1 MKEKEYLTYLLTFQG
16 RNYYLDLKTNKIYAN
31 VHSPQFHL
39 DLTKYVP
46 AVSILLL
53 HGFTSISNSQF
64 SFLWKLISLVLGY
77 IILGYLVELLAR
89 TRKEPSFKEFHFET
103 LPIKDEFLYIFSRNV
118 YGKFG
123 IGLIFAVFAIYQSVE
138 YLSKGSYL
146 SYLLSD
152 MGFFIAYFGLIR
164 SHLFKQIKV
173 LKRLKK
179 KNT

>member
-1 MKEKEYLTYLLTFQG
+1 MKKKEYLTYLLTFQG

-31 VHSPQFHL
+31 VHSPQCHL

-46 AVSILLL
+46 AASILLL
-53 HGFTSISNSQF
+53 HGFTSVSNSRL
-64 SFLWKLISLVLGY
+64 SFLWKIILLVLGY
-77 IILGYLVELLAR
+77 VIVGYLVELLAR
-89 TRKEPSFKEFHFET
+89 TRKEPSFKGFHFET
-103 LPIKDEFLYIFSRNV
+103 LPIKDEFLYIFSRNI

-152 MGFFIAYFGLIR
+152 MGFLLAYFGLIR

-173 LKRLKK
+173 LKSLKK

>member
-1 MKEKEYLTYLLTFQG
+1 MKKKEYLTYLLTFQG

-46 AVSILLL
+46 AASILLL
-53 HGFTSISNSQF
+53 HGFTSVSNSRL
-64 SFLWKLISLVLGY
+64 SFLWKIILLVLGY
-77 IILGYLVELLAR
+77 VIVGYLVELLAR

-103 LPIKDEFLYIFSRNV
+103 LPIKDEFLYIFSRNI

-152 MGFFIAYFGLIR
+152 LGFFIAYFGLIR

-173 LKRLKK
+173 LNRLKK

>member
-1 MKEKEYLTYLLTFQG
+1 M
-16 RNYYLDLKTNKIYAN
+16 NLKTNKIYAN
-31 VHSPQFHL
+31 VNSPQFLL

-46 AVSILLL
+46 AASIMLL
-53 HGFTSISNSQF
+53 HGFTSVSNSRL
-64 SFLWKLISLVLGY
+64 SFLWKIILLVLGY
-77 IILGYLVELLAR
+77 VIVGYLVELLAR

-103 LPIKDEFLYIFSRNV
+103 LPIKDEFLYIFSRNI

-152 MGFFIAYFGLIR
+152 MGFFLAYFSLIR
-164 SHLFKQIKV
+164 SDLFKQIKV

>member
-16 RNYYLDLKTNKIYAN
+16 RNYYLDLKTNKIYE
-31 VHSPQFHL
+31 
-39 DLTKYVP
+39 YVP
-46 AVSILLL
+46 AASIMLL
-53 HGFTSISNSQF
+53 HGFTSVSNSRL
-64 SFLWKLISLVLGY
+64 SFLWKIILLVLGY
-77 IILGYLVELLAR
+77 VIVGYLVELLAR

-103 LPIKDEFLYIFSRNV
+103 LPIKDEFLYIFSRNI

-152 MGFFIAYFGLIR
+152 MGFFLAYFSLIR

>member
-1 MKEKEYLTYLLTFQG
+1 MKEKEYLTYLLT
-16 RNYYLDLKTNKIYAN
+16 
-31 VHSPQFHL
+31 
-39 DLTKYVP
+39 
-46 AVSILLL
+46 ILLL
-53 HGFTSISNSQF
+53 HGFTSISNSRL
-64 SFLWKLISLVLGY
+64 SFLWKIILLVLGY
-77 IILGYLVELLAR
+77 VIVGYLVELLAR

-103 LPIKDEFLYIFSRNV
+103 LPIKDEFLYIFSRNI

-152 MGFFIAYFGLIR
+152 MGFFLAYFCLIR

-173 LKRLKK
+173 LNRLKK

>member
-31 VHSPQFHL
+31 VHSSQFHL

-46 AVSILLL
+46 AASILLL

-103 LPIKDEFLYIFSRNV
+103 LPIKDEFLYIFSRNI

-152 MGFFIAYFGLIR
+152 MGFFLAYFSLIR
-164 SHLFKQIKV
+164 SHLFKQIKI

>member
-31 VHSPQFHL
+31 VHSSQFHL

-46 AVSILLL
+46 AASILLL

-77 IILGYLVELLAR
+77 VIVGYLVELLAR

-164 SHLFKQIKV
+164 SHLFNQIKV

>member
-1 MKEKEYLTYLLTFQG
+1 MNKKEYLTYLLTFQG
-16 RNYYLDLKTNKIYAN
+16 RNYYMNPKTNKIYAN

-39 DLTKYVP
+39 NLTKYVP
-46 AVSILLL
+46 AASIVLL
-53 HGFTSISNSQF
+53 HGFTSVSNSQL
-64 SFLWKLISLVLGY
+64 SFLWKLILLVLGY
-77 IILGYLVELLAR
+77 VFVGYLVELLAR
-89 TRKEPSFKEFHFET
+89 TKKETSFKEFHFET

-123 IGLIFAVFAIYQSVE
+123 IGLLFAFFAIYQSVE

-164 SHLFKQIKV
+164 SHLFKQIIV

>member
-1 MKEKEYLTYLLTFQG
+1 M
-16 RNYYLDLKTNKIYAN
+16 
-31 VHSPQFHL
+31 
-39 DLTKYVP
+39 
-46 AVSILLL
+46 
-53 HGFTSISNSQF
+53 
-64 SFLWKLISLVLGY
+64 GY

-89 TRKEPSFKEFHFET
+89 TRKEPSFKEFRFET

-123 IGLIFAVFAIYQSVE
+123 IGMIFAFFAIYQSVE

-152 MGFFIAYFGLIR
+152 MGFLIVYFCLIR

>member
-31 VHSPQFHL
+31 VHSSQFHL

-46 AVSILLL
+46 AASILLL

-103 LPIKDEFLYIFSRNV
+103 LPIKDEFLYIFSRNI

-152 MGFFIAYFGLIR
+152 MGFFLAYFSLIR

>member
-31 VHSPQFHL
+31 VHSSQFHL

-46 AVSILLL
+46 AASILLL

-103 LPIKDEFLYIFSRNV
+103 LPIKDEFLYIFSRNI

-123 IGLIFAVFAIYQSVE
+123 IGLIFAVFAIYKSVE

-152 MGFFIAYFGLIR
+152 MGFFLAYFSLIR

>member
-1 MKEKEYLTYLLTFQG
+1 MKKKEYLTYLLTFQG
-16 RNYYLDLKTNKIYAN
+16 RNYYMNPKTNKIYAN

-46 AVSILLL
+46 AASILLL
-53 HGFTSISNSQF
+53 HGFTSVSNSQL
-64 SFLWKLISLVLGY
+64 SFLWKLILLVLGY
-77 IILGYLVELLAR
+77 VFVGYLVELLAR
-89 TRKEPSFKEFHFET
+89 TKKEPSFNEFHFET

-123 IGLIFAVFAIYQSVE
+123 IGMIFAFFAIYQSVE

-179 KNT
+179 QNV

>member
-1 MKEKEYLTYLLTFQG
+1 MKKKEYLTYLLTIQG

-46 AVSILLL
+46 ATSILLL
-53 HGFTSISNSQF
+53 HGFTSVSNSQL
-64 SFLWKLISLVLGY
+64 SFLWKLILLVLGY
-77 IILGYLVELLAR
+77 VFVGYLVELLAR
-89 TRKEPSFKEFHFET
+89 TKKETSFNEFHFET

-123 IGLIFAVFAIYQSVE
+123 IGMIFAFFAIYQSVE
-138 YLSKGSYL
+138 YLRKGSYL
-146 SYLLSD
+146 YYLLSD
-152 MGFFIAYFGLIR
+152 MVFFIAYFGLIR
-164 SHLFKQIKV
+164 SHLFKQIKI

>member
-1 MKEKEYLTYLLTFQG
+1 MKKKEYLTELLAFQG
-16 RNYYLDLKTNKIYAN
+16 RNYYFDPKTNKIYVN
-31 VHSPQFHL
+31 VDRPTFHL

-46 AVSILLL
+46 AASILLL

-77 IILGYLVELLAR
+77 IILGYLVELLVR
-89 TRKEPSFKEFHFET
+89 TKKELSFKEFRFET

-118 YGKFG
+118 YAKLVFG
-123 IGLIFAVFAIYQSVE
+123 LFFTFFAIYHATE
-138 YLSKGSYL
+138 YLSRGVYV

-152 MGFFIAYFGLIR
+152 IGFLIVYFCLIR

>member
-1 MKEKEYLTYLLTFQG
+1 MKKKEYLTELLAFQG
-16 RNYYLDLKTNKIYAN
+16 RNYYFDPKTNKIYVN
-31 VHSPQFHL
+31 VDRPTFHL
-39 DLTKYVP
+39 ALTNYVP
-46 AVSILLL
+46 AASILLL

-77 IILGYLVELLAR
+77 IILGYLVELLVR
-89 TRKEPSFKEFHFET
+89 TKKELSFKEFRFET

-118 YGKFG
+118 YAKLVFG
-123 IGLIFAVFAIYQSVE
+123 LFFTFFAIYHATE
-138 YLSKGSYL
+138 YLSRGVYV

-152 MGFFIAYFGLIR
+152 IGFLIVYFCLIR

>member
-1 MKEKEYLTYLLTFQG
+1 MNKKEYLTELLAFQG
-16 RNYYLDLKTNKIYAN
+16 RNYYFDPKTNKIYVN
-31 VHSPQFHL
+31 VDKPTFHL
-39 DLTKYVP
+39 DLTNYVP
-46 AVSILLL
+46 AASILLL

-77 IILGYLVELLAR
+77 IILGYLVELLVR
-89 TRKEPSFKEFHFET
+89 TKKELSFKEFRFET

-118 YGKFG
+118 YAKLVFG
-123 IGLIFAVFAIYQSVE
+123 LFFTFFAIYHATE
-138 YLSKGSYL
+138 YLSRVV

-152 MGFFIAYFGLIR
+152 IGFLIVYFCLIR

>member
-1 MKEKEYLTYLLTFQG
+1 MKKKEYLTELLAFQG
-16 RNYYLDLKTNKIYAN
+16 RNYYFDPKTNKIYVN
-31 VHSPQFHL
+31 VDKPTFHL
-39 DLTKYVP
+39 DLTNYVP
-46 AVSILLL
+46 AASILLL

-77 IILGYLVELLAR
+77 IILGYLVELLVR
-89 TRKEPSFKEFHFET
+89 TKKELSFKEFRFET

-123 IGLIFAVFAIYQSVE
+123 IGMIFAFFAIYQSVE

-152 MGFFIAYFGLIR
+152 MGFLIVYFCLIR

>member
-1 MKEKEYLTYLLTFQG
+1 MNKKEYLTYLLTFQG
-16 RNYYLDLKTNKIYAN
+16 RNYYMNPKTNKIYAN
-31 VHSPQFHL
+31 VHSPRFHL

-46 AVSILLL
+46 AASILLL
-53 HGFTSISNSQF
+53 HGFTSVSNSQL
-64 SFLWKLISLVLGY
+64 SFLWKLILLVLGY
-77 IILGYLVELLAR
+77 VFVGYLVELLAR
-89 TRKEPSFKEFHFET
+89 TKKEPSFNEFHFET
-103 LPIKDEFLYIFSRNV
+103 IPIKDEFLYIFSRNV

-123 IGLIFAVFAIYQSVE
+123 IGMIFAFFAIYQSVE

-152 MGFFIAYFGLIR
+152 MGFFIAYFGLVR

-173 LKRLKK
+173 LKRLRK

>member
-31 VHSPQFHL
+31 VHSSQFHL

-46 AVSILLL
+46 AASILLL

-103 LPIKDEFLYIFSRNV
+103 LPIKDEFLYIFSRNI

-152 MGFFIAYFGLIR
+152 MGFFIAYFSLIR
-164 SHLFKQIKV
+164 SHVFKQIKV

>member
-1 MKEKEYLTYLLTFQG
+1 MNKKEYLTELLAFQG
-16 RNYYLDLKTNKIYAN
+16 RNYYFDPKTNKIYAN
-31 VHSPQFHL
+31 VHSLRFHL

-46 AVSILLL
+46 AASILLL
-53 HGFTSISNSQF
+53 HGFTSVSNSQLP
-64 SFLWKLISLVLGY
+64 FLWKLISLVLGY
-77 IILGYLVELLAR
+77 IILGYLVELLVR
-89 TRKEPSFKEFHFET
+89 TKKELSFKEFRFEM

-123 IGLIFAVFAIYQSVE
+123 IGMIFAFFAIYQSVE

-152 MGFFIAYFGLIR
+152 MGFFIAYFGLVR

-173 LKRLKK
+173 LKRLRK

>member
-1 MKEKEYLTYLLTFQG
+1 MKIKEYLTYLLTFQG

-31 VHSPQFHL
+31 VHSSQFHL

-46 AVSILLL
+46 AASILLL

-103 LPIKDEFLYIFSRNV
+103 LPIKDEFLYIFSRNI

-152 MGFFIAYFGLIR
+152 MGFFLAYFSLIR
-164 SHLFKQIKV
+164 SHLFKQIKI

>member
-1 MKEKEYLTYLLTFQG
+1 M
-16 RNYYLDLKTNKIYAN
+16 NPKTNKIYAN
-31 VHSPQFHL
+31 VHSPRFHL

-46 AVSILLL
+46 AASILLL
-53 HGFTSISNSQF
+53 HGFTSVSNSQL
-64 SFLWKLISLVLGY
+64 SFLWKLILLVLGY
-77 IILGYLVELLAR
+77 VFVGYLVELLAR
-89 TRKEPSFKEFHFET
+89 TKKEPSFNEFHFET
-103 LPIKDEFLYIFSRNV
+103 IPIKDEFLYIFSRNV

-123 IGLIFAVFAIYQSVE
+123 IGMIFAFFAIYQSVE

-152 MGFFIAYFGLIR
+152 MGFFIAYFGLVR

-173 LKRLKK
+173 LKRLRK

>member
-1 MKEKEYLTYLLTFQG
+1 MKKYEYLTYLLTFQG

-31 VHSPQFHL
+31 VHSPKFHL
-39 DLTKYVP
+39 NLTEFVP
-46 AVSILLL
+46 ATSILLL
-53 HGFTSISNSQF
+53 NGFTSFTSSQL
-64 SFLWKLISLVLGY
+64 SFLWKIILLVLGY
-77 IILGYLVELLAR
+77 VIVGYLVELLAR

-138 YLSKGSYL
+138 YLRKGSYL

-152 MGFFIAYFGLIR
+152 MGFFIAYFSLIR